1 MKFTENVLPNEG
13 RQRKL
18 GGKEK
23 YIHIIYGKRY
33 EQF

>member
-18 GGKEK
+18 GVEGRKKYTYYIWKE
-23 YIHIIYGKRY
+23 I
-33 EQF
+33 